1 MLKSNE
7 HDSLTFTTL
16 PPLFILLH
24 HTLNFPQIYVTNPK
38 ITPDSISSS
47 STMKKLYRKGTV
59 HPSPPIISDHLSFL
73 PATILTLTAALSPE
87 DREVLAY
94 LISCSNHNICV
105 VNNSQSQRKNNN
117 TQKDCECFAR
127 WDASPNRQLIHEI
140 IDAFEDDLLRDNKK
154 VKSNKKDKKKKG
166 GGNYNN
172 DNSGELKRPPSSD
185 RQLSLGKDQSA
196 ESEYSEETSCKDGE
210 KGFDGHHDE
219 EAEERGS
226 VKRFVRFY
234 RRKDMGCLGII
245 LKLARLKRW
254 V

>member
-1 MLKSNE
+1 
-7 HDSLTFTTL
+7 
-16 PPLFILLH
+16 
-24 HTLNFPQIYVTNPK
+24 
-38 ITPDSISSS
+38 
-47 STMKKLYRKGTV
+47 MKKLYRKGTV

-117 TQKDCECFAR
+117 TQKTASASLGKSKSNSSNSNDHPPFFNCDCFRCYMSYWVR

-196 ESEYSEETSCKDGE
+196 ESECSEETSCKDGE

-219 EAEERGS
+219 EGEERGS
-226 VKRFVRFY
+226 VKRFVSFIGE
-234 RRKDMGCLGII
+234 KIWGVWG
-245 LKLARLKRW
+245 
-254 V
+254 